1 MSSYNKVNGLWSS
14 ENAGLLTEVLKKQW
28 GFQGAVVSDW
38 GAVHSTVATANAGC
52 DLEMPTGKFMNRPA
66 ILKAIA
72 EGQVAQA
79 LIDDKVRRILRVLF
93 LSGRFDRR
101 PGEKAGELNTP
112 AHQQL
117 ARTAAAESTV
127 LLKNQDGV
135 LPLDPAKVHSVAVI
149 GPNAAMGRVGGGG
162 AALVNFPSAVSPLE
176 GLKSRFGGQMQI
188 NYAPGLIQVGDLFPI
203 ETSWFTPPSAKPG
216 EHGLLGEYFNNK
228 QLSGPPVLTRIDPN
242 VDFRW
247 GAASPGPGVLADGFS
262 VRWTGTLT
270 VPKTADYYLDGFGDD
285 GVRLILDGKTLFDS
299 WGKPRIT
306 YTAEV
311 HLEAGRPYALRYEY
325 YENISAATAR
335 LGWREKTGDLT
346 PAAVVAAAKSDVA
359 LVFVGLSDYFESETF
374 DRKDLELPKGQAA
387 LIEAVAKANP
397 NTVVVINAGSPVQV
411 SAWLD
416 KVRAVVMAWYPGQED
431 GNAIAAVLAGD
442 ADPGGRLPM
451 SWPKQWKDSAAFG
464 KYPGEKGAVPYS
476 EGLFVGY
483 RHFDRAGVEP
493 QFPFGYGLSY
503 TQFAYSNLRA
513 EPGTASSSQRIRVS
527 CEVQNTGTRPG
538 SEVVQ
543 LYVRDVEASV
553 PRPVKELKAFEKIR
567 LKPGEKRQV
576 SFDLGR
582 EALSFYDVSK
592 HEWVAEPGAF
602 EMLIG
607 RSSRD
612 IQLRGPFE
620 LAKQR

>member
-1 MSSYNKVNGLWSS
+1 
-14 ENAGLLTEVLKKQW
+14 
-28 GFQGAVVSDW
+28 
-38 GAVHSTVATANAGC
+38 
-52 DLEMPTGKFMNRPA
+52 
-66 ILKAIA
+66 
-72 EGQVAQA
+72 
-79 LIDDKVRRILRVLF
+79 
-93 LSGRFDRR
+93 
-101 PGEKAGELNTP
+101 
-112 AHQQL
+112 
-117 ARTAAAESTV
+117 
-127 LLKNQDGV
+127 
-135 LPLDPAKVHSVAVI
+135 
-149 GPNAAMGRVGGGG
+149 
-162 AALVNFPSAVSPLE
+162 VNFPYAVTPLE
-176 GLKSRFGGQMQI
+176 GLKSRLGGQMQI

-228 QLSGPPVLTRIDPN
+228 ELSGSPVLTRIDPN

-247 GAASPGPGVLADGFS
+247 GAASPGPGVLA
-262 VRWTGTLT
+262 
-270 VPKTADYYLDGFGDD
+270 DGFGDD

-311 HLEAGRPYALRYEY
+311 HLEGGRPYSLRYEY

-335 LGWREKTGDLT
+335 FGWREKTGDIT
-346 PAAVVAAAKSDVA
+346 S
-359 LVFVGLSDYFESETF
+359 
-374 DRKDLELPKGQAA
+374 
-387 LIEAVAKANP
+387 
-397 NTVVVINAGSPVQV
+397 
-411 SAWLD
+411 
-416 KVRAVVMAWYPGQED
+416 
-431 GNAIAAVLAGD
+431 AAVLAGD

-451 SWPKQWKDSAAFG
+451 SWPKQWKDSAAYG
-464 KYPGEKGAVPYS
+464 KYPGEKGEVPYS

-503 TQFAYSNLRA
+503 TQFAYSNLRV
-513 EPGTASSSQRIRVS
+513 EPGTAAANQRICVS

-567 LKPGEKRQV
+567 LKPGEQRQV
-576 SFDLGR
+576 TFDLGR

-602 EMLIG
+602 EMLVG
-607 RSSRD
+607 RSSRG

-620 LAKQR
+620 LAK